1 MTDPLQILRDR
12 FGFSHFRGVQEQVV
26 ARAMAGQHV
35 LAVMPTGA
43 GKSLCYQL
51 PALHLPVMTLVVSP
65 LISLTKDQVTN
76 SMTWVWTPHRSTA
89 P

>member
-1 MTDPLQILRDR
+1 MTDPHQILHDR

-43 GKSLCYQL
+43 GKSLTYQL
-51 PALHLPVMTLVVSP
+51 PALARPGTG
-65 LISLTKDQVTN
+65 III
-76 SMTWVWTPHRSTA
+76 
-89 P
+89 

>member
-1 MTDPLQILRDR
+1 MTDLHQLLHDR

-26 ARAMAGQHV
+26 ERAMAGQHT

-51 PALHLPVMTLVVSP
+51 PALARHGTGDRHLAADRADARPGP
-65 LISLTKDQVTN
+65 RA
-76 SMTWVWTPHRSTA
+76 PTA
-89 P
+89 SASAPPR